1 MSEEVLLTS
10 WTLSD
15 LLEELRREVNMRN
28 ALLAERRLLVR
39 R

>member
-1 MSEEVLLTS
+1 MSEEVLVTS
-10 WTLSD
+10 CTLSD
-15 LLEELRREVNMRN
+15 LFEELRREVKIRK

>member
-10 WTLSD
+10 CTLSD
-15 LLEELRREVNMRN
+15 LLEELRREVNMRY